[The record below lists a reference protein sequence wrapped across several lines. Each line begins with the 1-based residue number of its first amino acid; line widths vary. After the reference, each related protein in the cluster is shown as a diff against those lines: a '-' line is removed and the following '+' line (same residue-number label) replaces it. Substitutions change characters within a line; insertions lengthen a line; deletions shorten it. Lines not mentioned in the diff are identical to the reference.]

1 MTKRMVIMLI
11 LVGLLFGGIFGFQAF
26 KAHMV
31 KKFMAS
37 RGMPPQTV
45 STIKANMQTWQ
56 QQLEAVGSLQA
67 VRGADLAPEVSGLV
81 VKINFKSGQKVK
93 AGALL
98 VELDAKS
105 DLARLQALKAM
116 AELAGQTCRR
126 DRQQFQEHAVSQA
139 TLDADM
145 ANLKSAKAQV
155 AEQRALI
162 GKKFIRAPF
171 AGRLGIREVN
181 LGQYLD
187 PGAKIVTLQ
196 ALDPIF
202 VDFYLP
208 QRLLSQVALG
218 QPVTVR
224 VDAFA
229 GKTFAGKISAI
240 NPKVDQDTRNIRVR
254 ATLRNPDHLLLPGMF
269 ATTAI
274 EVGRPQPRVTLPQT
288 AISYNPYGNI
298 VYLVKQKGK
307 GRNGRPGLVAEQ
319 KFVTTGATRGDQVA
333 ILKGVQPGD
342 VVVTS
347 GQIKLHNGTPVL
359 INNSIEPANDAAPT
373 PRDE

>member
-31 KKFMAS
+31 KKFMSS

-45 STIKANMQTWQ
+45 STIKAHMQTWQ

-81 VKINFKSGQKVK
+81 VKIHFKSGQEVK

-98 VELDAKS
+98 VELDARS
-105 DLARLQALKAM
+105 DLARLQALKAT
-116 AELAGQTCRR
+116 AELAGKTCRR
-126 DRQQFQEHAVSQA
+126 DRRQFQAHAVSRA
-139 TLDADM
+139 TLDADL
-145 ANLKSAKAQV
+145 AHLKSAKARV
-155 AEQRALI
+155 AEQQALLAQ
-162 GKKFIRAPF
+162 KFIRAPF
-171 AGRLGIREVN
+171 AGRLGIRAVN

-208 QRLLSQVALG
+208 QRLISHVALG

-224 VDAFA
+224 VDAFT

-240 NPKVDQDTRNIRVR
+240 NSKVDQDTRNIRVR
-254 ATLRNPDHLLLPGMF
+254 ATIRNPNHLLLPGMF
-269 ATTAI
+269 ATTTI
-274 EVGRPQPRVTLPQT
+274 EVGQPQPRVTLPQT

-359 INNSIEPANDAAPT
+359 INNSIEPANDAAPA